1 MENLGDRREELVL
14 GTPRGV
20 KERCGRRL
28 GAEVLDVRVE
38 LAEVPRFGPETD
50 GPEVALVASAEVG
63 LQRVPAGTGE
73 ELEEADYSGTA
84 IP

>member
-1 MENLGDRREELVL
+1 M
-14 GTPRGV
+14 
-20 KERCGRRL
+20 
-28 GAEVLDVRVE
+28 LDVRVD
-38 LAEVPRFGPETD
+38 LAKVPRFGPETD

-63 LQRVPAGTGE
+63 LQGVPAGTGE

>member
-1 MENLGDRREELVL
+1 MEDLGDRGEELVF
-14 GTPRGV
+14 GAPGGV
-20 KERCGRRL
+20 EVPGDRRVR
-28 GAEVLDVRVE
+28 AEVLDVRVE